1 MRQAE
6 RFIAIA
12 LAAAISTAAVAQDVA
27 LRFAGIEVHGDTSAT
42 TEAWIQSLDLPP
54 AGHPVDRDGLDA
66 ICAKLRRP
74 LDDGRFLYLGCATVA
89 RPEGEVH
96 VVLDVVAPDDA
107 ERLAHPALL
116 PVDHLRLAERGG
128 ERRSEELIACVR
140 GCGQAA
146 DRADALD
153 FLDRLDWGKASC
165 KAALDALDD
174 RDRFVRHQAALRM
187 QHHFSRC
194 SDTLGATRI
203 VDASLRLLTR
213 PTHLDRSHALDL
225 LNHLALS
232 GADIDPAR
240 RTRML
245 AAAETL
251 AVRSRLPEVG
261 GNAAAL
267 ADRIRSAT
275 DAGPIAPE

>member
-1 MRQAE
+1 MVWMKRIVAV
-6 RFIAIA
+6 A
-12 LAAAISTAAVAQDVA
+12 LAAAISTHAAAQDAV
-27 LRFAGIEVHGDTSAT
+27 LRFAGIEVHGSAVAT
-42 TEAWIQSLDLPP
+42 TDAWIRSLGLPG
-54 AGHPVDRDGLDA
+54 AGDAVEAGDLDA
-66 ICAKLRRP
+66 ICAKVRAQRA
-74 LDDGRFLYLGCATVA
+74 DGRFLHVGCATVA
-89 RPEGEVH
+89 QAEGEVH
-96 VVLDVVAPDDA
+96 VVVDVVEPGDA
-107 ERLAHPALL
+107 ERLAYPALL

-146 DRADALD
+146 DRADALE

-194 SDTLGATRI
+194 SETLGATRI

-213 PTHLDRSHALDL
+213 PTHLDRSHALGL
-225 LNHLALS
+225 LNLLVLS